1 MTIYDKTFL
10 LGPGQGSSQKASNQ
24 YIVIHDTANDD
35 NQGDNSAKNEAS
47 FMHNNWQNAYTHA
60 IAGWD
65 KVYLVGEPGYVAYGA
80 GSPANERSP
89 FQIELSHYSDPAKQ
103 RSSYINYINAVH
115 EQAKIFG
122 IPLTLDGA
130 GNGIKTHKWV
140 SDNLWGDHQD
150 PYAYLTRIGI
160 SKDQLAKDLAN
171 GIGGSSNSEGWTK
184 LSGSDNAN
192 QNNKNKTEDKGEIT
206 MFLIRGLD
214 ANRKPQHWFISNGL
228 DVNHVNTTRMLAEY
242 QNKGARMNLPT
253 STMYM
258 TEIED
263 EFHVKIDAKTGAVT
277 KK

>member
-1 MTIYDKTFL
+1 SQPLDKSVFYL
-10 LGPGQGSSQKASNQ
+10 
-24 YIVIHDTANDD
+24 DT
-35 NQGDNSAKNEAS
+35 
-47 FMHNNWQNAYTHA
+47 
-60 IAGWD
+60 
-65 KVYLVGEPGYVAYGA
+65 
-80 GSPANERSP
+80 
-89 FQIELSHYSDPAKQ
+89 
-103 RSSYINYINAVH
+103 
-115 EQAKIFG
+115 
-122 IPLTLDGA
+122 
-130 GNGIKTHKWV
+130 
-140 SDNLWGDHQD
+140 
-150 PYAYLTRIGI
+150 
-160 SKDQLAKDLAN
+160 
-171 GIGGSSNSEGWTK
+171 EGWTK

-192 QNNKNKTEDKGEIT
+192 QNNKNKTEDKGDIT